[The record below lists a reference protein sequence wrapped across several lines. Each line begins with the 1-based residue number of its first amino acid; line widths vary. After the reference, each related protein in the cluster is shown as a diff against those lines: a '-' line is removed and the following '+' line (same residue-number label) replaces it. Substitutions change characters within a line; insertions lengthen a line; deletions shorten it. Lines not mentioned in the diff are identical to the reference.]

1 MSDSQKSMRAI
12 IEPTLEKMLRSLF
25 FWTTSEKEF
34 GKMVV
39 LLHILLFWTF
49 HSTVV
54 MVNII
59 NVPTILI
66 IGILILALTILAQH
80 YFLGVCVLSSIEKRV
95 NGKPYPMAEPVLQF
109 FGIPITVEN
118 VRGVTCLLI
127 AIYMISFTLQLL
139 RQWIYSR

>member
-66 IGILILALTILAQH
+66 IGILILALTVLAQH

-95 NGKPYPMAEPVLQF
+95 NGEAYPLAEPVLQF
-109 FGIPITVEN
+109 FGIPISVEN

-127 AIYMISFTLQLL
+127 TIYMISFSLQLL
-139 RQWIYSR
+139 RIGISRT